1 MVFLDYQVGVY
12 TTSGSYITIFT
23 APYRCL
29 VIPDFFGTDFDRGA
43 ELLCD
48 NGGGTHDNIVLANE
62 ESIIGT
68 STEDARSY
76 PTVLHTGMRLR
87 LGSRVGSPTSV
98 RIHIFRLPE

>member
-1 MVFLDYQVGVY
+1 MVFLDYQVQVLSSSNY
-12 TTSGSYITIFT
+12 AVVFT

-43 ELLCD
+43 ELFCD
-48 NGGGTHDNIVLANE
+48 NAGGTFDNIVLANE
-62 ESIIGT
+62 ESIVGT
-68 STEDARSY
+68 SSEDARSY